1 MAVRIGNRQPPEPT
15 PLVASMTA
23 VREPAADP
31 AAPPTAGEGDA
42 AAGAANAGTARADA
56 VRAGAAM
63 GGAATPP
70 PPGGYRRPQPPTPGQ
85 LVARTVGTSLLI
97 LAFTA
102 FGFVA
107 WVGLFSSL
115 HYDKAQL
122 NAYETLRVQLAM
134 GTAPNGP
141 TVPNKPTQLLPMG
154 APVAVLSIPA
164 IKLRTVI
171 LQGTTASVLES
182 GPGHLRDTVLP
193 GQAGDSVILG
203 RQSAYFGPFGG
214 LAGLVP
220 GDSIT
225 VITGQAVSNYKVI
238 DLRRAGDP
246 LPPDLA
252 SGAGRMTL
260 VTADG
265 APLDPT
271 GVLRVDAD
279 ETSKPQP
286 SPGVV
291 LSQYLSPTENAMA
304 TDSGAWLPMVLWG
317 QLLVLIAFTLSW
329 LWTAWG
335 RWQTWVIAI
344 PTISF
349 LVLSIADQAT
359 RLLPNLI

>member
-1 MAVRIGNRQPPEPT
+1 
-15 PLVASMTA
+15 MTA
-23 VREPAADP
+23 VEAPDVGPAV
-31 AAPPTAGEGDA
+31 PPPPPSAEG
-42 AAGAANAGTARADA
+42 
-56 VRAGAAM
+56 
-63 GGAATPP
+63 GGAAEGATASGGGAPP
-70 PPGGYRRPQPPTPGQ
+70 PPPPPLRVYRHRQRTTPGQ
-85 LVARTVGTSLLI
+85 LAAGTVGASLLI
-97 LAFTA
+97 LALTA
-102 FGFVA
+102 LGFIA

-122 NAYETLRVQLAM
+122 NAYDTLRVELAT

-141 TVPNKPTQLLPMG
+141 TVPNNPAQLLPMG

-164 IKLRTVI
+164 IGLRTVI
-171 LQGTTASVLES
+171 LQGTTGSVLEG
-182 GPGHLRDTVLP
+182 GPGHLRDTVMP
-193 GQAGDSVILG
+193 GQAGISVILG
-203 RQSAYFGPFGG
+203 RQSAYGGPFGG

-220 GDSIT
+220 GDSIK
-225 VITGQAVSNYKVI
+225 VVTGQTVAAYTVI

-246 LPPDLA
+246 LPPALA
-252 SGAGRMTL
+252 SGSGRMIL

-265 APLDPT
+265 TPLEPS
-271 GVLRVDAD
+271 GILYVDAD

-291 LSQYLSPTENAMA
+291 LPAFIAPAENAMA
-304 TDSGAWLPMVLWG
+304 TDPQAWLPIVLWG

-335 RWQTWVIAI
+335 KWQTWIIAV
-344 PTISF
+344 PAVGF